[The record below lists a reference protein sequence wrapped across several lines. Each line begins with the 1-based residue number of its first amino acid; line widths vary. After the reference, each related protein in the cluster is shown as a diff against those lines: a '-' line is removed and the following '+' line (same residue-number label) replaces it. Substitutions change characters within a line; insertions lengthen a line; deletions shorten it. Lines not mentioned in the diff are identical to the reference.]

1 MSDCPDCQDIMD
13 QVTAIVYFTTY
24 PSKVNHAGSVVD
36 IHEKENDSRLLIGS
50 VILEKTTLNLRLPA
64 NNHECSA
71 QGLIR
76 SAEMKVCRDI
86 R

>member
-1 MSDCPDCQDIMD
+1 MSDCPDCQDIMN

-50 VILEKTTLNLRLPA
+50 VILEKRL
-64 NNHECSA
+64 
-71 QGLIR
+71 
-76 SAEMKVCRDI
+76 
-86 R
+86 